1 MYNYVVMPFQGHL
14 IGTFVYKEKNMF
26 NTAENVIDTIQT
38 AKKQAIKTF
47 IKHEAIADSLTNWVD
62 TETTIAKDAVKVST
76 DTATTIGKEVV
87 KAAQEAAKAD
97 YVKQATEYYTNFWK
111 EAFKPATTAKAK

>member
-1 MYNYVVMPFQGHL
+1 
-14 IGTFVYKEKNMF
+14 MF
-26 NTAENVIDTIQT
+26 NTAETMIDTIQT

-47 IKHEAIADSLTNWVD
+47 VKHDAIAESLTKWVE
-62 TETTIAKDAVKVST
+62 TETTIAKDVVKVGT

-97 YVKQATEYYTNFWK
+97 HLKEATEYFSNFWK
-111 EAFKPATTAKAK
+111 DAFKSATVKAK

>member
-1 MYNYVVMPFQGHL
+1 
-14 IGTFVYKEKNMF
+14 MF
-26 NTAENVIDTIQT
+26 NTAETVIDTIQT

-47 IKHEAIADSLTNWVD
+47 IKHEAIAESLTNWVD

-76 DTATTIGKEVV
+76 DTATTIGKEVA

-97 YVKQATEYYTNFWK
+97 YITQATEYYTNFWK

>member
-1 MYNYVVMPFQGHL
+1 
-14 IGTFVYKEKNMF
+14 MF
-26 NTAENVIDTIQT
+26 TVDPVIDTVQT

-47 IKHEAIADSLTNWVD
+47 IKHEAIADSLVNWVD
-62 TETTIAKDAVKVST
+62 TETTIAKDLVKAGT
-76 DTATTIGKEVV
+76 DTATTIGKEMH

-111 EAFKPATTAKAK
+111 EAFKPVTTPVKAKA